1 MSGKYL
7 IVILLLLFSAF
18 LTGCALDRPGM
29 ETDMEVRILVPQWRP
44 TGSGSRALAPETMA
58 LRVELWQSGRLMTQ
72 AIAAPELASDGKY
85 YVIFTFSSVP
95 LGAYEMVAYSLDL
108 NRPAGERD
116 IQVARESFVLAADN
130 LVKNLTLQLIPNEN
144 IASNVLTLAGA
155 AVSPV
160 VTIPSKQSRF
170 FKLPVPLDGLWHIDL
185 GSFSSDGE
193 LVYTLQ
199 NDKGNTVPTAPGKQP
214 QSWMASDG
222 ALYLSVYNSGLGEK
236 SSVEVYY
243 DLVEG
248 AVTFLDR
255 RPLWTLKAQAENL
268 LAEALSSLG
277 TPGSLPLASATGTE
291 QANLTSALQAAA
303 LMLPPNY
310 SVSDG
315 SIKAAETTLSA
326 AKAALES
333 LRIPITI
340 PSSNADLGSITLDS
354 GSLDQIFSAG
364 VLLYTVQVPFSTTT
378 LTVTGTP
385 SDNLATVVVSPAMPM
400 SLAVGAN
407 EILLN
412 VTAQDGS
419 TKEYKLAV
427 TRLPVPSSNADLGTL
442 TLNSGT
448 LDQGFSSAV
457 VTYTAQV
464 PNTTTSLNVTGTTS
478 DSLATVAVSPSM
490 PMALAVGVNTITLS
504 VTAQNGTVKVYTLT
518 VTRLPVPSSNADLGT
533 LVLDSGTLDQ
543 GFSSAVVTYTAQYSY
558 ATTSLNVTGT
568 SVDNTATVVV
578 SPAMPMNLAVGVNAI
593 TLSVTAQDGTVKVY
607 TLTVTRAPQPGSG
620 AVIINP
626 VDPSDPSGGLAILVD
641 NATPTFPLS
650 LGQSTSPSLKVELLN
665 AGTLTVQNWI
675 LNGVAQGSTATIFT
689 WSPLGFT
696 PGPYTLQV
704 FYKDPSGSL
713 FSQSFNFTVTQ

>member
-291 QANLTSALQAAA
+291 QANLTSALQGAA

-427 TRLPVPSSNADLGTL
+427 TRLPIPSSNADLGTL

-504 VTAQNGTVKVYTLT
+504 VTAQNGTVKVYTLS